1 MGNSNSHTTTST
13 PTAKWLSSQNPRF
26 QSTDSETSQE
36 ITISNKPFQHTKPLS
51 LNEPA
56 FSGYVAGWR
65 QGDFD
70 DDAQEFSFA
79 TFQSAGAA
87 GYEGDD
93 EDEAFSQL
101 EGRES
106 RPPDWPLGPGT
117 DEADE
122 RTWKERKHSPSPP
135 GEERVGRAAVREAG
149 SAQVRSQTIS
159 CPTKYFSART
169 TAKRQNSSHSA
180 VLGRQ
185 AGQGPV
191 AKVSMSR
198 LREVAKQDAA
208 KR

>member
-1 MGNSNSHTTTST
+1 MGNSNSHSTTSA

-26 QSTDSETSQE
+26 QSAADSETSQE
-36 ITISNKPFQHTKPLS
+36 IIISNKPFQHSKPLS

-93 EDEAFSQL
+93 EDESC
-101 EGRES
+101 S
-106 RPPDWPLGPGT
+106 HPPDWPLGPGT
-117 DEADE
+117 EGADE

-135 GEERVGRAAVREAG
+135 AEGGEEERTGRAAVREAG

-159 CPTKYFSART
+159 CPTKYFSAGT
-169 TAKRQNSSHSA
+169 TTKRQNSSHSA

-198 LREVAKQDAA
+198 LREVARQDAA